1 MVKRIGALLL
11 IIGCSFSVFDNYAA
25 AAWAAAEEPLDI
37 NIADES
43 AIGAGKD
50 LEFAE
55 KERFDIKRKREE
67 VITMVDETIA
77 FIEKKTFNEAMDYIN
92 HTRNF
97 KHGELYPFVYDDKG
111 VCLAHGEDSNMV
123 WWDMSQVKDSFG
135 DPFIMEMIKKAE
147 AGGGWHTYQWRD
159 ASKSSYVKMMVKD
172 GQKLMI
178 GSGFY
183 PHSKADAVVSLVK
196 GAVAYFNDRIAKGI
210 RPVEIMGSFSYQ
222 LGDFIVGDISIY
234 ALTKDVVVRASS
246 SGAFDIGQSY
256 HDIKDGRGNF
266 FLRIIVDTMKDVP
279 LGEGRWFE
287 YHLRGMIRLS
297 YVERVID
304 NQGVSYF
311 IGSAYNPTADREAA
325 VELVKRGYQFMKA
338 HGRTSIVDAIN
349 DQTQGRFKIGPLS
362 LFIYDYKGMPIAY
375 GSNTALVGKN
385 MFDVKD
391 ESGRYMVR
399 EILDKAKNE
408 GAGWLDFRW
417 RKSFYSMY
425 VEDIDLGSERFVIGT
440 GVYPLTKESTMV
452 LMVKSAKGFF
462 KMNSNEDAFREFVD
476 PKSTFIR
483 GDMGIFVIDTDGICY
498 ADRDRFDLIWKDL
511 SGEKDDDG
519 KLYFKAMINASKM
532 GPAKVMYKKNNAR
545 KVAYIETVKKGDK
558 TFIIGSSFYP

>member
-1 MVKRIGALLL
+1 VKRIAGLLL
-11 IIGCSFSVFDNYAA
+11 VVVSSVSVLEGDVVR
-25 AAWAAAEEPLDI
+25 AAWTSVEESLDI

-111 VCLAHGEDSNMV
+111 VCLAHGEDPNMV

-135 DPFIMEMIKKAE
+135 DPFIMEMLKKAD

-159 ASKSSYVKMMVKD
+159 ASKTSYVKMMVKD

-183 PHSKADAVVSLVK
+183 PHSKAELVVGLVK
-196 GAVAYFNDRIAKGI
+196 SAVSYFNDRIAKGV
-210 RPVEIMGSFSYQ
+210 RPVEIVSNFHYQ
-222 LGDFIVGDISIY
+222 LGDFSIGDISLFVLNKDVTILANGDNSNDAGQNHY
-234 ALTKDVVVRASS
+234 NTKDDN
-246 SGAFDIGQSY
+246 GT
-256 HDIKDGRGNF
+256 F
-266 FLRIIVDTMKDVP
+266 FLRNIVNTMKDAP
-279 LGEGRWFE
+279 LGEGRWLE
-287 YHLRGMIRLS
+287 YNWSWMLRLA
-297 YVERVID
+297 YVERVAD
-304 NQGVSYF
+304 AGGASYF
-311 IGSAYNPTADREAA
+311 IASAYNPTADREAA

-338 HGRTSIVDAIN
+338 HGRTSIVDSIN
-349 DQTQGRFKIGPLS
+349 DQTQKRFKNGPLS
-362 LFIYDYKGMPIAY
+362 LFIYDYKGVPIAY
-375 GSNTALVGKN
+375 GSNVGLVGKS
-385 MFDVKD
+385 MIDLKD

-399 EILDKAKNE
+399 EIIQKAKDE

-417 RKSFYSMY
+417 RKSFLSMY
-425 VEDIDLGSERFVIGT
+425 IEDIDLGSEKFIIGT
-440 GVYPLTKESTMV
+440 SVYPLTKESTMV
-452 LMVKSAKGFF
+452 LMVKSAKGYF
-462 KMNSNEDAFREFVD
+462 KVNNNEDAFREFVD

-498 ADRDRFDLIWKDL
+498 ADRNRFDLIWKDL

-519 KLYFKAMINASKM
+519 KLYFKAMINAAKM

-545 KVAYIETVKKGDK
+545 KVAYIESVKKGDK
-558 TFIIGSSFYP
+558 TYIIGSSFYP